1 MVAQRRIASDA
12 GAFAYSFRGIIDMVE
27 CGISVSFVRCA
38 CVDVFVRI
46 TCECGNMFGI
56 KITAEYDVCGGI
68 ITPGLFDLLREHLQP
83 LRIPI
88 RSVVVRH
95 PLRVRARGEY
105 FGACGAVGEQCPNGG
120 ARPPFLFPQRS
131 VTHARERGVWVGGGV
146 GKGERHCVFQREY
159 ILAVDTY
166 RHFAKA
172 AEHCRVTQPT
182 LSMMIQKLEDELG
195 VKLFDRNTQPVSPTP
210 AGRKVID
217 QARVVLYQTS
227 LIKEIVNEEEQSL
240 KGTFRLAVLPTI
252 APYLLPRFFQ
262 QLSEKH
268 PDLDIRIREM
278 QTAPTLKALIDGKI
292 DAAIIANQ
300 PTENLLQG
308 ETLYYEQFYAYIAR
322 NENLFK
328 KNLVRSSDVSGERL
342 WLLDEG
348 HCFRDQLMRFCQM
361 EKVKLRQ
368 AAYQLGSL
376 ETFMRMVEGGNGIT
390 FIPELAI
397 YQLSDQQK
405 ELVRPFAIP
414 RPAREIVWVTRKD
427 FIRHTIANLL
437 IRNIKEH
444 IPKKMLSLQAGL
456 KVV

>member
-1 MVAQRRIASDA
+1 MNIQQ
-12 GAFAYSFRGIIDMVE
+12 
-27 CGISVSFVRCA
+27 
-38 CVDVFVRI
+38 
-46 TCECGNMFGI
+46 
-56 KITAEYDVCGGI
+56 
-68 ITPGLFDLLREHLQP
+68 L
-83 LRIPI
+83 
-88 RSVVVRH
+88 
-95 PLRVRARGEY
+95 
-105 FGACGAVGEQCPNGG
+105 
-120 ARPPFLFPQRS
+120 
-131 VTHARERGVWVGGGV
+131 
-146 GKGERHCVFQREY
+146 EY

-278 QTAPTLKALIDGKI
+278 QTAPTLKALIEGRI

-397 YQLSDQQK
+397 YQLSNQQK
-405 ELVRPFAIP
+405 ELIRPFAIP

-427 FIRHTIANLL
+427 FIRHTLANLL

-444 IPKKMLSLQAGL
+444 IPQAMLSLQAGL